1 MKNHKKKKVRNKPV
15 NRGIRV
21 SDQTSEEQLE
31 KIGLEAEK
39 IYQMFIDNMSKDL
52 DSPDVYA
59 CVIAWQEYLT
69 KYYYKCTDMILARL
83 ANLYVT
89 DKRFTESMDQFQI
102 GLAGFMSQAIKA
114 YLRRDLP
121 KLPKAE
127 KSALVAEPE
136 VKAEEVKAPAKKRAV
151 KKTAGEEEAKPKKAP
166 AKKTAAKKT
175 EAKTEEPA
183 EKPKAAKKTAAKKTA
198 EKAADKTATEKK
210 APAKKA
216 AAKKTS
222 TKKTTDK

>member
-21 SDQTSEEQLE
+21 SEQTSEEQLE

-52 DSPDVYA
+52 DSPDVYN

-127 KSALVAEPE
+127 KPAPAAKEE
-136 VKAEEVKAPAKKRAV
+136 KAEEVKAPAKKKAV
-151 KKTAGEEEAKPKKAP
+151 KKTAADDEAAPKKAAP
-166 AKKTAAKKT
+166 
-175 EAKTEEPA
+175 
-183 EKPKAAKKTAAKKTA
+183 KKTAAKKTA
-198 EKAADKTATEKK
+198 AKTEVQAEEPAEKPKVARKPAAKKTAEKSAEKK

-216 AAKKTS
+216 AAKKTAE
-222 TKKTTDK
+222 K

>member
-21 SDQTSEEQLE
+21 SEQTSEEQLE

-52 DSPDVYA
+52 DSPDVYN

-83 ANLYVT
+83 ASLYVT

-127 KSALVAEPE
+127 KPAPAAKEE
-136 VKAEEVKAPAKKRAV
+136 KAEEVKAPAKKKAV
-151 KKTAGEEEAKPKKAP
+151 KKTAADDEAAPKKAAP
-166 AKKTAAKKT
+166 KKTAAKKT
-175 EAKTEEPA
+175 AAKTEVQAEEPA
-183 EKPKAAKKTAAKKTA
+183 EKPKAARKPAAKKTA
-198 EKAADKTATEKK
+198 EKSAEKK

-216 AAKKTS
+216 AAKKTAE
-222 TKKTTDK
+222 K

>member
-21 SDQTSEEQLE
+21 SEQTSEEQLE

-52 DSPDVYA
+52 DSPDVYN

-127 KSALVAEPE
+127 KPAPAAKEE
-136 VKAEEVKAPAKKRAV
+136 KAEEVKAPAKKKAV
-151 KKTAGEEEAKPKKAP
+151 KKTAADDEAAPKKAAP
-166 AKKTAAKKT
+166 KKTAAKKT
-175 EAKTEEPA
+175 AAKTEVQAEEPA
-183 EKPKAAKKTAAKKTA
+183 EKPKAARKPAAKKTA
-198 EKAADKTATEKK
+198 EKSAEKK

-216 AAKKTS
+216 AAKKTAE
-222 TKKTTDK
+222 K

>member
-21 SDQTSEEQLE
+21 SEQTSEEQLE

-52 DSPDVYA
+52 DSPDVYN

-127 KSALVAEPE
+127 KPAPAAKEE
-136 VKAEEVKAPAKKRAV
+136 KAEEVKAPAKKKAV
-151 KKTAGEEEAKPKKAP
+151 KKTAADDEAAPKKAAP
-166 AKKTAAKKT
+166 KKTVAKKTAAKT
-175 EAKTEEPA
+175 EVQAEEPA
-183 EKPKAAKKTAAKKTA
+183 EKPKAARKPAAKKTA
-198 EKAADKTATEKK
+198 EKSAEKK

-216 AAKKTS
+216 AAKKTAE
-222 TKKTTDK
+222 K

>member
-21 SDQTSEEQLE
+21 SEQTSEEQLE

-52 DSPDVYA
+52 DSPDVYN

-127 KSALVAEPE
+127 KPAPAAKEE
-136 VKAEEVKAPAKKRAV
+136 KAEEVKAPAKKKAV
-151 KKTAGEEEAKPKKAP
+151 KKTAADDEAAPKKAAP
-166 AKKTAAKKT
+166 KKTAAKKT
-175 EAKTEEPA
+175 AAKTEVQAEEPA
-183 EKPKAAKKTAAKKTA
+183 EKPKAARKPAAKKTA
-198 EKAADKTATEKK
+198 EKSAEKK
-210 APAKKA
+210 ALAKKA
-216 AAKKTS
+216 AAKKTAE
-222 TKKTTDK
+222 K